1 MLKFPFLLIFYI
13 TEATHWNYHDH
24 SVLMRLK
31 SEPPITESW
40 WRSQFNRLFAKEYGL
55 KHAIP
60 AVFIDTYYNENNPK
74 EVKEFHKN
82 TNALLQFAQTRTPFE
97 CKDIQIALT
106 EIRQLQN
113 DIRDLRSDK
122 QHRIRTIQRLMEKNI
137 RLNHTL
143 FELGVSVSPEGRL
156 TQPNYQSGLTN
167 EYCLTSK
174 CYTPTEFGFFG
185 VGVCVLGI
193 IVGM

>member
-1 MLKFPFLLIFYI
+1 MPFL
-13 TEATHWNYHDH
+13 EATHWNYHEH
-24 SVLMRLK
+24 SVVMRLS

-60 AVFIDTYYNENNPK
+60 AVFIDTYYNQNNPK
-74 EVKEFHKN
+74 EVKEFQKN
-82 TNALLQFAQTRTPFE
+82 SNALLQFAQTRTPFE

-113 DIRDLRSDK
+113 DIRDLKSDK
-122 QHRIRTIQRLMEKNI
+122 QYRIRTIQRLMERNV
-137 RLNHTL
+137 RLNNTL
-143 FELGVSVSPEGRL
+143 HELGITMSPQGHI

-193 IVGM
+193 IIGKFPIALKYD

>member
-1 MLKFPFLLIFYI
+1 
-13 TEATHWNYHDH
+13 
-24 SVLMRLK
+24 MRLK

-193 IVGM
+193 IVGMYIFIQA

>member
-1 MLKFPFLLIFYI
+1 M
-13 TEATHWNYHDH
+13 
-24 SVLMRLK
+24 
-31 SEPPITESW
+31 
-40 WRSQFNRLFAKEYGL
+40 
-55 KHAIP
+55 
-60 AVFIDTYYNENNPK
+60 
-74 EVKEFHKN
+74 
-82 TNALLQFAQTRTPFE
+82 
-97 CKDIQIALT
+97 T

-143 FELGVSVSPEGRL
+143 FELGVSGSPEGRL

-185 VGVCVLGI
+185 VGVCILGI

>member
-1 MLKFPFLLIFYI
+1 
-13 TEATHWNYHDH
+13 
-24 SVLMRLK
+24 MRLS

-60 AVFIDTYYNENNPK
+60 AVFIDTYYNRKNPK
-74 EVKEFHKN
+74 EVREFQSN

-113 DIRDLRSDK
+113 DIRDLKSDK
-122 QHRIRTIQRLMEKNI
+122 QHRIRTIQRLMERNI
-137 RLNHTL
+137 RLNTTL
-143 FELGVSVSPEGRL
+143 HELGITMSPAGHI
-156 TQPNYQSGLTN
+156 TSQKNYQSGLTN

-193 IVGM
+193 IIGIKDKIVCLEYTCISFIY